1 MDDDKRRTYA
11 GSLSLLSP
19 LVLLVLLVLI
29 VSDSPLA
36 WLVMFTATFFTMV
49 AASIWLFSVSGGVFE
64 ALRSTLCAF
73 ILGNS
78 YLCTPFAGL
87 VLVVDVSL
95 YKVAVSIL
103 IFQLANIWGV
113 RTLSKSTN
121 TPNKP
126 LN

>member
-49 AASIWLFSVSGGVFE
+49 AAVYG
-64 ALRSTLCAF
+64 
-73 ILGNS
+73 
-78 YLCTPFAGL
+78 YL
-87 VLVVDVSL
+87 VLVVECLRHLEVHC
-95 YKVAVSIL
+95 
-103 IFQLANIWGV
+103 V
-113 RTLSKSTN
+113 RLC
-121 TPNKP
+121 
-126 LN
+126 